1 MVTTGGVTPLSDKQ
15 PLLRQYVKTS
25 RAARQENRGWTCA
38 RRDFAYDARMSSTAS
53 SASLMIHDSPY
64 SWFRLVIT
72 LIIAVFANT
81 GMWAVITIMPALEA
95 DFGTTRS
102 VTSLPFT
109 VNMIGFAL
117 GNLIIGRVID
127 RIGVTVAVIAAAM
140 ASALAYFLSSQVDN
154 FYLLTALHLLLGFGT
169 AAGFGPLISDISHWF
184 LRHRGIA
191 VALIASGNYLAG
203 GLWPLFLSDILLDQG
218 WRDAYQI
225 LALLT
230 LVVIVPLALLLRRV
244 VPDAAHK
251 VASDLASANSARI
264 KLSARQF
271 QLLLGVAGVACC
283 VAMSMPQVH
292 IVSYCVGLGYGPAVG
307 VQMLSVMLFGGVVSR
322 IVSGLIADRLGGIRT
337 VLLGSFLQCV
347 ALVMYLPFDGMASLY
362 VVSLIFGLSQG
373 GIVPGYAVIIR
384 EYLPPR
390 EAGERVG
397 FVIMMTILGMAL
409 GGWMSG
415 WIYDLTGSYQMAFI
429 NGIIWNALNLSIMLW
444 ILLRSLPPKQKTAVT

>member
-1 MVTTGGVTPLSDKQ
+1 M
-15 PLLRQYVKTS
+15 
-25 RAARQENRGWTCA
+25 
-38 RRDFAYDARMSSTAS
+38 AYDAGMSRL
-53 SASLMIHDSPY
+53 SAYITHNVHDSPY
-64 SWFRLVIT
+64 SWFRLAIT

-81 GMWAVITIMPALEA
+81 GMWAVITIMPSLEA
-95 DFGTTRS
+95 DFDTARS

-109 VNMIGFAL
+109 LNMIGFAL
-117 GNLIIGRVID
+117 GNLIIGRIID
-127 RIGVTVAVIAAAM
+127 RVGVTISVIAAAM
-140 ASALAYFLSSQVDN
+140 ASGTAYFLSSQVND

-203 GLWPLFLSDILLDQG
+203 GLWPLFLSDILLEQG
-218 WRDAYQI
+218 WREAYQM
-225 LALLT
+225 LAVLT
-230 LVVIVPLALLLRRV
+230 LIVIIPLALLLRRE
-244 VPDAAHK
+244 VPDEAHQL
-251 VASDLASANSARI
+251 ASDLAVENSAKI

-271 QLLLGVAGVACC
+271 QLLLGIAGISCC

-322 IVSGLIADRLGGIRT
+322 IVSGLIADRLGGIKT

-429 NGIIWNALNLSIMLW
+429 NGVVWNGLNLSIMTW
-444 ILLRSLPPKQKTAVT
+444 ILLRSLPARQRPAMS

>member
-1 MVTTGGVTPLSDKQ
+1 MS
-15 PLLRQYVKTS
+15 RQ
-25 RAARQENRGWTCA
+25 
-38 RRDFAYDARMSSTAS
+38 
-53 SASLMIHDSPY
+53 SADINPIIHDSPY
-64 SWFRLVIT
+64 SWFRLIIT
-72 LIIAVFANT
+72 LIIAIFANT
-81 GMWAVITIMPALEA
+81 GMWAVITIMPSLEA
-95 DFGTTRS
+95 DFDTARS
-102 VTSLPFT
+102 ATSLPFT
-109 VNMIGFAL
+109 LNMIGFAL
-117 GNLIIGRVID
+117 GNFLIGRIID
-127 RIGVTVAVIAAAM
+127 RFGVTLSVIAAAM
-140 ASALAYFLSSQVDN
+140 ASGTAYFLSSQVND

-203 GLWPLFLSDILLDQG
+203 GVWPLFLSDILLEQG
-218 WRDAYQI
+218 WRDAYQM
-225 LALLT
+225 LAVLT
-230 LVVIVPLALLLRRV
+230 LIVIIPLAFLLRRE
-244 VPDAAHK
+244 VPDEAHQL
-251 VASDLASANSARI
+251 ASDLAVENSAKIR
-264 KLSARQF
+264 LSARQF
-271 QLLLGVAGVACC
+271 QLFLGIAGISCC

-307 VQMLSVMLFGGVVSR
+307 VQMLSVMLFGGVISR
-322 IVSGLIADRLGGIRT
+322 IVSGLIADKLGGIKT

-429 NGIIWNALNLSIMLW
+429 NGILWNGLNLSIMTW
-444 ILLRSLPPKQKTAVT
+444 ILLRRLPMRQNPATS

>member
-1 MVTTGGVTPLSDKQ
+1 MS
-15 PLLRQYVKTS
+15 RQ
-25 RAARQENRGWTCA
+25 
-38 RRDFAYDARMSSTAS
+38 
-53 SASLMIHDSPY
+53 SADINPVIHDSPY
-64 SWFRLVIT
+64 SWFRLIIT
-72 LIIAVFANT
+72 LIIAIFANT
-81 GMWAVITIMPALEA
+81 GMWAVITIMPSLEA
-95 DFGTTRS
+95 DFDTARS
-102 VTSLPFT
+102 ATSLPFT
-109 VNMIGFAL
+109 LNMIGFAL
-117 GNLIIGRVID
+117 GNFLIGRIID
-127 RIGVTVAVIAAAM
+127 RFGVTLSVIAAAM
-140 ASALAYFLSSQVDN
+140 ASGTAYFLSSQVND

-203 GLWPLFLSDILLDQG
+203 GIWPLFLSDILLEQG
-218 WRDAYQI
+218 WRDAYQM
-225 LALLT
+225 LAVLT
-230 LVVIVPLALLLRRV
+230 LIVIIPLAFLLRRE
-244 VPDAAHK
+244 VPDEAHQL
-251 VASDLASANSARI
+251 ASDLAVENSAKIR
-264 KLSARQF
+264 LSARQF
-271 QLLLGVAGVACC
+271 QLLLGIAGISCC

-307 VQMLSVMLFGGVVSR
+307 VQMLSVMLFGGVISR
-322 IVSGLIADRLGGIRT
+322 IVSGLIADKLGGIKT

-429 NGIIWNALNLSIMLW
+429 NGILWNGLNLSIMTW
-444 ILLRSLPPKQKTAVT
+444 ILLRRLPMRQNPATS

>member
-1 MVTTGGVTPLSDKQ
+1 MS
-15 PLLRQYVKTS
+15 RQ
-25 RAARQENRGWTCA
+25 
-38 RRDFAYDARMSSTAS
+38 
-53 SASLMIHDSPY
+53 SADINPVIHDSPY
-64 SWFRLVIT
+64 SWFRLIIT
-72 LIIAVFANT
+72 LIIAIFANT
-81 GMWAVITIMPALEA
+81 GMWAVITIMPSLEA
-95 DFGTTRS
+95 DFDTARS

-109 VNMIGFAL
+109 LNMIGFAL
-117 GNLIIGRVID
+117 GNFLIGRIID
-127 RIGVTVAVIAAAM
+127 RFGVTLSVIAAAM
-140 ASALAYFLSSQVDN
+140 ASGTAYFLSSQVND

-203 GLWPLFLSDILLDQG
+203 GVWPLFLSDILLEQG
-218 WRDAYQI
+218 WRDAYQM
-225 LALLT
+225 LAVLT
-230 LVVIVPLALLLRRV
+230 LIVIIPLAFLLRRE
-244 VPDAAHK
+244 VPDEAHQL
-251 VASDLASANSARI
+251 ASDLAVENSAKIR
-264 KLSARQF
+264 LSARQF
-271 QLLLGVAGVACC
+271 QLLLGIAGISCC

-307 VQMLSVMLFGGVVSR
+307 VQMLSVMLVGGVVSR
-322 IVSGLIADRLGGIRT
+322 IVSGLIADRLGGIKT
-337 VLLGSFLQCV
+337 VLLGSVLQCA
-347 ALVMYLPFDGMASLY
+347 ALVMYLPFDAMASLY

-429 NGIIWNALNLSIMLW
+429 NGIVWNGLNLLIMGGL
-444 ILLRSLPPKQKTAVT
+444 LLRTLPQAKPALTITTYNIRGDNR

>member
-1 MVTTGGVTPLSDKQ
+1 MS
-15 PLLRQYVKTS
+15 RQ
-25 RAARQENRGWTCA
+25 
-38 RRDFAYDARMSSTAS
+38 
-53 SASLMIHDSPY
+53 SADINPVIHDSPY
-64 SWFRLVIT
+64 SWFRLIIT
-72 LIIAVFANT
+72 LIIAIFANT
-81 GMWAVITIMPALEA
+81 GMWAVITIMPSLEA
-95 DFGTTRS
+95 DFDTARS
-102 VTSLPFT
+102 ATSLPFT
-109 VNMIGFAL
+109 LNMIGFAL
-117 GNLIIGRVID
+117 GNFLIGRIID
-127 RIGVTVAVIAAAM
+127 RFGVTLSVIAAAM
-140 ASALAYFLSSQVDN
+140 ASGTAYFLSNQVND

-203 GLWPLFLSDILLDQG
+203 GVWPLFLSDILLEQG
-218 WRDAYQI
+218 WRDAYQM
-225 LALLT
+225 LAVLT
-230 LVVIVPLALLLRRV
+230 LIVIIPLAFLLRRE
-244 VPDAAHK
+244 VPDEAHQL
-251 VASDLASANSARI
+251 ASDLAVENSAKIR
-264 KLSARQF
+264 LSARQF
-271 QLLLGVAGVACC
+271 QLLLGIAGISCC

-307 VQMLSVMLFGGVVSR
+307 VQMLSVMLFGGVISR
-322 IVSGLIADRLGGIRT
+322 IVSGLIADKLGGIKT

-429 NGIIWNALNLSIMLW
+429 NGILWNGLNLSIMTW
-444 ILLRSLPPKQKTAVT
+444 ILLRRLPMKQNPATS

>member
-1 MVTTGGVTPLSDKQ
+1 M
-15 PLLRQYVKTS
+15 
-25 RAARQENRGWTCA
+25 
-38 RRDFAYDARMSSTAS
+38 AYDAGMSRL
-53 SASLMIHDSPY
+53 SADITPDVHDSPY
-64 SWFRLVIT
+64 SWFRLAIT

-81 GMWAVITIMPALEA
+81 GMWAVITIMPSLEA
-95 DFGTTRS
+95 DFDTSRS

-109 VNMIGFAL
+109 LNMIGFAL
-117 GNLIIGRVID
+117 GNLIIGRIID
-127 RIGVTVAVIAAAM
+127 RFGVTISVIAAAM
-140 ASALAYFLSSQVDN
+140 ASGTAYFLSSQVND

-203 GLWPLFLSDILLDQG
+203 GLWPLFLSDILLEQG
-218 WRDAYQI
+218 WREAYQM
-225 LALLT
+225 LAVLT
-230 LVVIVPLALLLRRV
+230 LIVIIPLALLLRRE
-244 VPDAAHK
+244 VPDEAHQL
-251 VASDLASANSARI
+251 ASDLAVENSAKI

-271 QLLLGVAGVACC
+271 QLLLGIAGVSCC

-292 IVSYCVGLGYGPAVG
+292 IVSYCVGLGYGPAIG

-322 IVSGLIADRLGGIRT
+322 IVSGLIADRLGGIKT

-429 NGIIWNALNLSIMLW
+429 NGIVWNGLNLSIMTW
-444 ILLRSLPPKQKTAVT
+444 ILMRSLPAGQRPAMS

>member
-1 MVTTGGVTPLSDKQ
+1 M
-15 PLLRQYVKTS
+15 
-25 RAARQENRGWTCA
+25 
-38 RRDFAYDARMSSTAS
+38 AYDAGMSRL
-53 SASLMIHDSPY
+53 SAYITHDVHDSPY
-64 SWFRLVIT
+64 SWFRLAIT

-81 GMWAVITIMPALEA
+81 GMWAVITIMPSLEA
-95 DFGTTRS
+95 DFDTARS

-109 VNMIGFAL
+109 LNMIGFAL
-117 GNLIIGRVID
+117 GNLIIGRIID
-127 RIGVTVAVIAAAM
+127 RVGVTISVIAAAM
-140 ASALAYFLSSQVDN
+140 ASGAAYFLSSQVND

-203 GLWPLFLSDILLDQG
+203 GLWPLFLSDILLEQG
-218 WRDAYQI
+218 WREAYQM
-225 LALLT
+225 LAVLT
-230 LVVIVPLALLLRRV
+230 LIVIIPLALLLRRE
-244 VPDAAHK
+244 VPDEAHQL
-251 VASDLASANSARI
+251 ASDLAVENSAKI

-271 QLLLGVAGVACC
+271 QLLLGIAGVSCC

-322 IVSGLIADRLGGIRT
+322 IVSGLIADRLGGIKT

-429 NGIIWNALNLSIMLW
+429 NGIVWNGLNLSIMTW
-444 ILLRSLPPKQKTAVT
+444 ILLRSLPAGQRPAMS

>member
-1 MVTTGGVTPLSDKQ
+1 MPNPFTDMNPD
-15 PLLRQYVKTS
+15 
-25 RAARQENRGWTCA
+25 
-38 RRDFAYDARMSSTAS
+38 
-53 SASLMIHDSPY
+53 IHDSPY
-64 SWFRLVIT
+64 SWFRLGVT
-72 LIIAVFANT
+72 LIIAIFANT
-81 GMWAVITIMPALEA
+81 GMWAVITIMPALET
-95 DFGTTRS
+95 DFDTVRS

-109 VNMIGFAL
+109 LNMIGFAL
-117 GNLIIGRVID
+117 GNLIIGRIID
-127 RIGVTVAVIAAAM
+127 RVGVTLSVIAAAM
-140 ASALAYFLSSQVDN
+140 ASSAAYLLSSYVND
-154 FYLLTALHLLLGFGT
+154 FYLLTALHLFLGFGT

-203 GLWPLFLSDILLDQG
+203 GVWPLFLSDILLENG
-218 WRDAYQI
+218 WRDAYQM
-225 LALLT
+225 LAVLT
-230 LVVIVPLALLLRRV
+230 FFVIIPLAFLLRRN
-244 VPDAAHK
+244 VPDEAHQL
-251 VASDLASANSARI
+251 ASDLAVKNRSKI
-264 KLSARQF
+264 KLSSRQF
-271 QLLLGVAGVACC
+271 QLLLGIAGVSCC

-307 VQMLSVMLFGGVVSR
+307 VQMLSVMLFGGVISR
-322 IVSGLIADRLGGIRT
+322 IVSGLIADKLGGIKT
-337 VLLGSFLQCV
+337 VLLGSFLQCL

-415 WIYDLTGSYQMAFI
+415 WIYDLTRSYQMAFV
-429 NGIIWNALNLSIMLW
+429 NGILWNGLNLSIMTW
-444 ILLRSLPPKQKTAVT
+444 ILFRSLPLKRSPAIT

>member
-1 MVTTGGVTPLSDKQ
+1 M
-15 PLLRQYVKTS
+15 
-25 RAARQENRGWTCA
+25 
-38 RRDFAYDARMSSTAS
+38 AYDAGMSRL
-53 SASLMIHDSPY
+53 SADITPNIHDSPY
-64 SWFRLVIT
+64 SWFRLTIT

-81 GMWAVITIMPALEA
+81 GMWAVITIMPSLEA
-95 DFGTTRS
+95 DFDTARS
-102 VTSLPFT
+102 ITSLPFT
-109 VNMIGFAL
+109 LNMIGFAL
-117 GNLIIGRVID
+117 GNLIIGRIID
-127 RIGVTVAVIAAAM
+127 RVGVTISVIAAAM
-140 ASALAYFLSSQVDN
+140 VSGAAYFLSSQVND

-203 GLWPLFLSDILLDQG
+203 GLWPLFLSDILLEQG
-218 WRDAYQI
+218 WREAYQM
-225 LALLT
+225 LAVLT
-230 LVVIVPLALLLRRV
+230 LIVIIPLALLLRRE
-244 VPDAAHK
+244 VPDEAHQL
-251 VASDLASANSARI
+251 ASDLAVENSAKV

-271 QLLLGVAGVACC
+271 QLLLGIAGVSCC

-322 IVSGLIADRLGGIRT
+322 IVSGLIADRLGGIKT

-415 WIYDLTGSYQMAFI
+415 WIYDLIGSYQMAFI
-429 NGIIWNALNLSIMLW
+429 NGIVWNGLNLSIMTW
-444 ILLRSLPPKQKTAVT
+444 ILLKSLPVRQRPAMS

>member
-1 MVTTGGVTPLSDKQ
+1 MS
-15 PLLRQYVKTS
+15 RQ
-25 RAARQENRGWTCA
+25 
-38 RRDFAYDARMSSTAS
+38 
-53 SASLMIHDSPY
+53 SADINPVIHDSPY
-64 SWFRLVIT
+64 SWFRLIIT
-72 LIIAVFANT
+72 LIIAIFANT
-81 GMWAVITIMPALEA
+81 GMWAVITIMPSLEA
-95 DFGTTRS
+95 DFDTARS

-109 VNMIGFAL
+109 LNMIGFAL
-117 GNLIIGRVID
+117 GNFLIGRIID
-127 RIGVTVAVIAAAM
+127 RFGVTLSVIAAAM
-140 ASALAYFLSSQVDN
+140 ASGTAYFLSSQVND

-203 GLWPLFLSDILLDQG
+203 GVWPLFLSDILLEQG
-218 WRDAYQI
+218 WRDAYQM
-225 LALLT
+225 LAVLT
-230 LVVIVPLALLLRRV
+230 LIVIIPLAFLLRRE
-244 VPDAAHK
+244 VPDEAHQL
-251 VASDLASANSARI
+251 ASDLAVENSAKIR
-264 KLSARQF
+264 LSARQF
-271 QLLLGVAGVACC
+271 QLLLGIAGISCC

-307 VQMLSVMLFGGVVSR
+307 VQMLSVMLFGGVISR
-322 IVSGLIADRLGGIRT
+322 IVSGLIADKLGGIKT

-429 NGIIWNALNLSIMLW
+429 NGILWNGLNLSIMTW
-444 ILLRSLPPKQKTAVT
+444 ILLRRLPMKQNPATS